1 MTIYLVDVVGL
12 YSDFHRFHRFQE
24 FLNHMERASQLQ
36 CTKDVQMLGVPDYE
50 TVRPLSM
57 PHASTVTE
65 GFHI

>member
-12 YSDFHRFHRFQE
+12 YSDFHRFQE
-24 FLNHMERASQLQ
+24 LLNHMERASQLQ

-57 PHASTVTE
+57 PHVSTVTE